1 MEYGIC
7 FDNIE
12 VVESIFIVCS
22 ILHNMMLSE
31 METRDNST
39 TVGQGAPLGQDA
51 IWIAKPREGVSPRCV
66 THDEKVQAMLWGK
79 RRLLLAEH
87 VE

>member
-1 MEYGIC
+1 MKYGIC

-12 VVESIFIVCS
+12 VVESAFIVCS

-31 METRDNST
+31 MEMRDNST
-39 TVGQGAPLGQDA
+39 TVGRGAPLSQDA
-51 IWIAKPREGVSPRCV
+51 IWITEPGEGVSHRCV

-79 RRLLLAEH
+79 Q
-87 VE
+87 